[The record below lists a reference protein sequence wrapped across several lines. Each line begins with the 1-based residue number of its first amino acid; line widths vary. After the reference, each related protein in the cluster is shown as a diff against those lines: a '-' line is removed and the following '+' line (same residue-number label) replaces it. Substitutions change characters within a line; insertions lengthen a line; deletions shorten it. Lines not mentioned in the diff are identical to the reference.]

1 MQALTSA
8 EVGVDWA
15 LYTDEDSD
23 AQQQMTPIAVL
34 CLEVAFGQLLPFLQY
49 KLAGSRHNL

>member
-1 MQALTSA
+1 MQTLTSA

-23 AQQQMTPIAVL
+23 AQQQMTPVAVL
-34 CLEVAFGQLLPFLQY
+34 CLEVALGQLLSFLQY
-49 KLAGSRHNL
+49 TLAGSRHSL